1 MRPKLLSLLTA
12 SALAL
17 VGCSSSEPT
26 ETVAVTPSESPVGK
40 VSAELELSD
49 EPPTTYSQDL
59 GLAPEEFGFA
69 VYADNQARF
78 NTYSGPQDRI
88 SIKDSVEALREYC
101 DHDEP
106 FDLHDDQKLNQSMEK
121 MVKDADT
128 CAKIEQ

>member
-1 MRPKLLSLLTA
+1 MRPKFLALLTV
-12 SALAL
+12 SVFAL
-17 VGCSSSEPT
+17 VSCGSNEAS
-26 ETVAVTPSESPVGK
+26 ETVAVPPSASPVGK

-88 SIKDSVEALREYC
+88 SIKDSVEALRDYC

-106 FDLHDDQKLNQSMEK
+106 FDLHDDQSLNESMEK
-121 MVKDADT
+121 VVKDEDT